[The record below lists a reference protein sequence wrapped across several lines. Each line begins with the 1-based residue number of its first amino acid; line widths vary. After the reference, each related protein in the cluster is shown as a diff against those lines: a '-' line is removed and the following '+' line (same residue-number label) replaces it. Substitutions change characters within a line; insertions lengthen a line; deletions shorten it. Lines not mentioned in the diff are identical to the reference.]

1 MPLGLGSNLSR
12 AISKPITPGIVTDS
26 LVLKHQYNAGSV
38 VPCSDGAAFF
48 DGIDDYVVM
57 SSNVFTS
64 ATTYTVGCWINYLT
78 KDSYDWLFGT
88 NATTK
93 NFGINRSSTH
103 IFYREEDGG
112 YYSFGSNSNLPLNT
126 WKHLVFASDSSKIDC
141 YIDGALLGTITVDS
155 TDSIDGSQDNND
167 HLESTK
173 FTFKTFGAGYASGG
187 SFNYHTNCYLANVFA
202 YSSCLTQPQ
211 IKSIMNKNYAGLTDS
226 EKTNLVSWWNLDV
239 ETNTSGESGTGGVK
253 DHHGSNHGTL
263 S

>member
-1 MPLGLGSNLSR
+1 MALGLSNNLTNNQLV
-12 AISKPITPGIVTDS
+12 TPGIVTDN
-26 LVLKHQYNAGSV
+26 LVLKHKYDAGSV
-38 VPCSDGAAFF
+38 IPVSDGAAFF
-48 DGIDDYVVM
+48 DGTDDYVVM
-57 SSNVFTS
+57 SSDALTS
-64 ATTYTVGCWINYLT
+64 ATTYTVGCWINYLS

-93 NFGINRSSTH
+93 NFGINRSTNL

-141 YIDGALLGTITVDS
+141 YIDGSLLGTITVDS
-155 TDSIDGSQDNND
+155 TDSIDGGQDNSD

-187 SFNYHTNCYLANVFA
+187 SYAYHTNCYLANVFA

-211 IKSIMNKNYAGLTDS
+211 IKSIMNKNYAGLTAS
-226 EKTNLVSWWNLDV
+226 EKTNLVSWWNLSADA
-239 ETNTSGESGTGGVK
+239 NDS
-253 DHHGSNHGTL
+253 HGSNNGTL